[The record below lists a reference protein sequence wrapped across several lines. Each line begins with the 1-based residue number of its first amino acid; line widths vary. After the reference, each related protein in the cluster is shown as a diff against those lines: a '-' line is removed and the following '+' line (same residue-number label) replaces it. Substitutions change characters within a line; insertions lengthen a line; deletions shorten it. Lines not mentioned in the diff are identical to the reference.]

1 MNRPSE
7 LHDDCNITRTLLL
20 RSLIALFAAHAAPLA
35 LAQNRDAAS
44 ESTASPQ
51 VPIATRLATVLV
63 EGLGKRSS
71 PDALDAGTVGGLGL
85 RKVGEAADL
94 SAASVRRIED
104 WIEQEGLA
112 TVGAGGQLGLA
123 SNFASRGFS
132 ANSQSASG
140 LGSSR
145 LFANGHP
152 DIARRFTRDLSS
164 VERVEFVL
172 AQDSTLFGAA
182 SPGSALNYVLKQPS
196 GRDVSAWSGS
206 LGTTGLLQSAIDLDR
221 PLTATT
227 AVRVVASG
235 LVGDVGVERIESRRG
250 NLLLSL
256 KTQVAST
263 TLRLEAETQHNA
275 SPFVF
280 GTVYTGGKFWYDTP
294 LVSPLSAAARTYT
307 RYGAYARTPFA
318 VGNQVF
324 DLSVHAQ
331 SAETKR
337 DETLL
342 GFWTVTGPA
351 EVSGYYRELK
361 EAHRQTDLGVQ
372 LGSSW
377 QLANT
382 QHRTQVVIQRNT
394 QSLVFDGPQRIAGFN
409 INLNA
414 PDINVDISKLTLAPR
429 TLVENS
435 TELGL
440 GIANRMQLGET
451 VTLHLGLRR
460 SDVSVDSAATAS
472 ALKPVTRSAA
482 NTSSFGGAWQ
492 ASPRLRV
499 FVLRGESL
507 EPARGQRRDGGYLE
521 PIFGNQ
527 TSAGL
532 EVEQGSV
539 KFAVNAFDIR
549 QSNLPGVD
557 PVDRNFLINLGTVR
571 SEGASASL
579 SLPLGAIA
587 FPGLT
592 ESTLSMRSQLTRQ
605 YARVVQRV
613 SATQGTEVVG
623 SPRDFGSL
631 RFMSQQAASAAWLSF
646 IGVGERPGD
655 SNGSFTAPG
664 YIRTDLG
671 FTWTP
676 AVGKKLDVVL
686 LNARNLNYVQALSA
700 ADNVW
705 QGGKRRLVATATLN
719 W

>member
-1 MNRPSE
+1 MLRAAVEVFPFLVTSRKDDGSFSMSPRLRHRSLYARAFPKGRVMNRPSE

-51 VPIATRLATVLV
+51 VPVATRLATVLV
-63 EGLGKRSS
+63 EGLGRRSS

-132 ANSQSASG
+132 ANSQSTSG

-206 LGTTGLLQSAIDLDR
+206 LGTTGLLQSVIDLDR
-221 PLTATT
+221 PLTSTT

-235 LVGDVGVERIESRRG
+235 LVGDVGVERIEARRG

-342 GFWTVTGPA
+342 GFWTVTGSA

-429 TLVENS
+429 TLVENRTECSSVKPSRFTWGFDALTSAS
-435 TELGL
+435 T
-440 GIANRMQLGET
+440 AQ
-451 VTLHLGLRR
+451 
-460 SDVSVDSAATAS
+460 
-472 ALKPVTRSAA
+472 P
-482 NTSSFGGAWQ
+482 
-492 ASPRLRV
+492 P
-499 FVLRGESL
+499 
-507 EPARGQRRDGGYLE
+507 PARSSLSRVRRPTPHHLAARGRPAPSYV
-521 PIFGNQ
+521 F
-527 TSAGL
+527 SCWAAGR
-532 EVEQGSV
+532 SSPH
-539 KFAVNAFDIR
+539 AVNAVTAATWNR
-549 QSNLPGVD
+549 YLATKP
-557 PVDRNFLINLGTVR
+557 
-571 SEGASASL
+571 
-579 SLPLGAIA
+579 
-587 FPGLT
+587 
-592 ESTLSMRSQLTRQ
+592 
-605 YARVVQRV
+605 ARV
-613 SATQGTEVVG
+613 
-623 SPRDFGSL
+623 
-631 RFMSQQAASAAWLSF
+631 
-646 IGVGERPGD
+646 
-655 SNGSFTAPG
+655 
-664 YIRTDLG
+664 
-671 FTWTP
+671 
-676 AVGKKLDVVL
+676 
-686 LNARNLNYVQALSA
+686 
-700 ADNVW
+700 
-705 QGGKRRLVATATLN
+705 
-719 W
+719 